1 MVVCDV
7 PKFIEPTQFL
17 LSSSDDH
24 QDSTLRKRKR
34 MISNRESAR
43 RSRIRKKKHLGD
55 LVLQVSQL
63 VSDNKHMAINLKD
76 TTQMYLNLEY
86 ENSILRTQLAE
97 LTHRLESLTNIINGF
112 SSLSDNYGI
121 EASIMWGMDDAL
133 LVHCDN
139 MLHDNEHFMV
149 EMFLN

>member
-7 PKFIEPTQFL
+7 PKFIESTQFL

-121 EASIMWGMDDAL
+121 EASIMLGMDDAL

>member
-1 MVVCDV
+1 MVVCGV
-7 PKFIEPTQFL
+7 PKFLESTQFL

-55 LVLQVSQL
+55 LMMQVSQL

-76 TTQMYLNLEY
+76 ITQMYLNLEY

-97 LTHRLESLTNIINGF
+97 LTHQLESLTNIINGF
-112 SSLSDNYGI
+112 SSLSDNYGT
-121 EASIMWGMDDAL
+121 EASIMWRMDDAL

-149 EMFLN
+149 EFLN

>member
-1 MVVCDV
+1 MVVCGV
-7 PKFIEPTQFL
+7 PKFTESTPFL

-63 VSDNKHMAINLKD
+63 VSDSKHMAINLKD

-97 LTHRLESLTNIINGF
+97 LTHRLESLTNIIYGF
-112 SSLSDNYGI
+112 SSLSDNYGT
-121 EASIMWGMDDAL
+121 EASIMLGMDDAL

>member
-1 MVVCDV
+1 MVVCGV
-7 PKFIEPTQFL
+7 PKFLESTQFL

-112 SSLSDNYGI
+112 SSLSDNYGT
-121 EASIMWGMDDAL
+121 EASIMLGMDDAL